1 MRDSSA
7 MPAGT
12 EIPTSRD
19 VRTRPCPMQDG
30 QGSEITVPCPSHRS
44 QGAEVIIWP
53 SIVRT
58 TFCRNPWPWQS
69 GQVVG

>member
-1 MRDSSA
+1 
-7 MPAGT
+7 
-12 EIPTSRD
+12 
-19 VRTRPCPMQDG
+19 MQDG

-69 GQVVG
+69 GQGVG

>member
-1 MRDSSA
+1 
-7 MPAGT
+7 
-12 EIPTSRD
+12 
-19 VRTRPCPMQDG
+19 MQDG